1 MKLSHIQMKRTK
13 GFTLIELMI
22 VVAII
27 GILAAIA
34 IPAYNGYIQRSKINA
49 VRTNADTAFSYV
61 KNEVSKSA
69 AGEAAVNLGNVVTEL
84 NSGGKRNPFN
94 ASDPAFVEA
103 ASGGSDGQVWINAL
117 IGTGAALDADALA
130 PGNEVNI
137 GVEGV
142 GSGVLT
148 VGTAGDWVT
157 DYASGVTV
165 DVE

>member
-1 MKLSHIQMKRTK
+1 MKRTQ

-61 KNEVSKSA
+61 KNEVSKAA
-69 AGEAAVNLGNVVTEL
+69 AGEGQVDLDSVTTEL
-84 NSGGKRNPFN
+84 NSGGKRDPFD
-94 ASDPAFVEA
+94 ATEPAFIRA
-103 ASGGSDGQVWINAL
+103 AAGTVDGQVWINAV
-117 IGTGAALDADALA
+117 IGTGAALDPNALE
-130 PGNEVNI
+130 PGNQVNI

-148 VGTAGDWVT
+148 QAIAGDWVL
-157 DYASGVTV
+157 DYASGVRV

>member
-1 MKLSHIQMKRTK
+1 MKRTQ

-69 AGEAAVNLGNVVTEL
+69 AGEAPTNLTNVVSEL

-94 ASDPAFVEA
+94 ATEPAFINA
-103 ASGGSDGQVWINAL
+103 AAGAAATGSPDGQVWIWAVQ
-117 IGTGAALDADALA
+117 GTGSGLDQDALV

-142 GSGVLT
+142 GSGILT
-148 VGTAGDWVT
+148 VLDAGEWVN
-157 DYASGVTV
+157 DYDTGVTV

>member
-1 MKLSHIQMKRTK
+1 MKRTQ

-61 KNEVSKSA
+61 KNETSKAA
-69 AGEAAVNLGNVVTEL
+69 AGELPVNLGNVVDEL
-84 NSGGKRNPFN
+84 NSGGKRDPFD
-94 ASDPAFVEA
+94 ATQPAFIEA
-103 ASGGSDGQVWINAL
+103 AAGAADGQVWINAV
-117 IGTGAALDADALA
+117 IGTGAALDPDALA
-130 PGNEVNI
+130 PGNQVNI

-142 GSGVLT
+142 GAGVLT
-148 VGTAGDWVT
+148 QLEAGDWIL
-157 DYASGVTV
+157 DYDTGVTV

>member
-1 MKLSHIQMKRTK
+1 MRAIQMKRTQ

-61 KNEVSKSA
+61 KNEISKSA
-69 AGEAAVNLGNVVTEL
+69 AGDTTNVDLSAVIDEL
-84 NSGGKRNPFN
+84 NSGGKRNPFESNDTAFLN
-94 ASDPAFVEA
+94 AG
-103 ASGGSDGQVWINAL
+103 SGTSDGQVWVNAV
-117 IGTGAALDADALA
+117 IGTGAGLSQTSLV
-130 PGNEVNI
+130 PGNQVEI
-137 GVEGV
+137 GIEGV

-148 VGTAGDWVT
+148 TGIAGQWIA
-157 DYASGVTV
+157 DYDTGVTV

>member
-1 MKLSHIQMKRTK
+1 MKRTQ

-61 KNEVSKSA
+61 KNEVSKAA
-69 AGEAAVNLGNVVTEL
+69 AGEGQVDLDAVVTEL
-84 NSGGKRNPFN
+84 NSGGKRNPFD
-94 ASDPAFVEA
+94 AVDAAFIQGA
-103 ASGGSDGQVWINAL
+103 AGAGNFGQVWIN
-117 IGTGAALDADALA
+117 GLA
-130 PGNEVNI
+130 
-137 GVEGV
+137 
-142 GSGVLT
+142 
-148 VGTAGDWVT
+148 GTAGAVNVNQLIPGNWVDIGVQGADT
-157 DYASGVTV
+157 NILANATAGQWVLDYVSGVRV